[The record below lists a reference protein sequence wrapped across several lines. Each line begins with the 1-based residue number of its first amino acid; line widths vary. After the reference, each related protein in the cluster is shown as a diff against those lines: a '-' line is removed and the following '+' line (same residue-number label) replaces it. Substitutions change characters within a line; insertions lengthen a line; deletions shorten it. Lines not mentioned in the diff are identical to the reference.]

1 MNKQQLANKIWS
13 AANKMRSKIEAN
25 EYKDYILGFIFYR
38 FLSEKEEKWLR
49 EKDFSEEDIKAL
61 TEEDEDTRKYIQEN
75 LGYFISYKYLFSTW
89 LNQGQ
94 KFDVSSV
101 RDGLSAF
108 ERLISPKKQHKKVY
122 SKIFNTLTTGL
133 SKLGDSS
140 GAQTK
145 AVSSLLELI
154 KDIPMNDRQNY
165 DVLGFIYEYLIGMF
179 AANAGKKAGEFYT
192 PHEAAML
199 MSEIVA
205 EHLHNKEEVKIY
217 DPTSGSGSL
226 LITIGKAMSKY
237 MDPTKVKYY
246 AQELKE
252 NTYNLT
258 RMNLVMRGITA
269 DNIVVRNGDTL
280 KDDWPYFEEED
291 IPGTYEPLYV
301 DAVVSNPPYSQS
313 WDPRNKATN
322 PRFADY
328 GLAPR
333 GKADFAFLLH
343 DLYHIRPDGIM
354 AIVLPHGVLFRG
366 NDEAVI
372 RKKLIEKNKI
382 DTIIGLPANAFF
394 GTSIP
399 TLIMVLKQQ
408 RDNTDVLIIDA
419 SQHYIKADKKN
430 KLQSSDIRRIMDAI
444 RQRKTIPGYCSLV
457 SKETIRENDYNLNI
471 PRYVDT
477 NGNIESW
484 DIYASMFGGI
494 PKSEIAEFEEYW
506 HAFPSLQEELFRTTD
521 TPYTSLKTDDISKTI
536 VGNADVSEFK
546 EKYSSAFNDFR
557 RYLKNELLVD
567 VELVNVASE
576 EEKICENIFARL
588 KNIPLVDR
596 YRAYQLLDDNWQ
608 ETSTDLEV
616 IASEGF
622 GVTRIVEP
630 NMVIKK
636 KDDKEVEVQDGWKGR
651 ILPFALVQN
660 RFFKAELA
668 NITQKEQHQA
678 ELEQEVVEL
687 LENLDE
693 DDREK
698 ITNDDGDKLDS
709 KKLQAEVKR
718 ILDEEIDSKEISDLQ
733 DYIDILDKKA
743 KKPEK
748 MAFVEVH
755 ADIGWHNMLP
765 GKDGTYGKKAVSDYI
780 AKLKQSFVF
789 PESSAMAN
797 ILRIQSTLDEIKQVK
812 AYIKEAKAEL
822 ELKTKNY
829 IENMKEDE
837 IYILLED
844 KWISPIVLGLEA
856 LSAEVLDNFT
866 NEIKKLGEKYQE
878 TYQHVAQ
885 AISVAENDISSM
897 IDELEGDDYDS
908 QGLEEFQSLLRGE
921 MDG

>member
-61 TEEDEDTRKYIQEN
+61 SEEDEETKKYIQQN

-89 LNQGQ
+89 LKQGQ
-94 KFDVSSV
+94 KFDISSV

-108 ERLISPKKQHKKVY
+108 ERLISSKKQPKKVY
-122 SKIFNTLTTGL
+122 SKIFNTLSTGL

-154 KDIPMNDRQNY
+154 KDIPMDRQNY
-165 DVLGFIYEYLIGMF
+165 DVLGFIYEYLISMF

-192 PHEAAML
+192 PHEAATL

-205 EHLHNKEEVKIY
+205 EHLHDRDEVKIY

-237 MDPTKVKYY
+237 MDPAKIKYY

-258 RMNLVMRGITA
+258 RMNLVMRGIAA

-280 KDDWPYFEEED
+280 KDDWPYFDEED
-291 IPGTYEPLYV
+291 KERTYEPLYV

-313 WDPRNKATN
+313 WNPANKATN

-343 DLYHIRPDGIM
+343 DLYHVRPDGIM

-366 NDEAVI
+366 NEEAEI

-399 TLIMVLKQQ
+399 TLIMVLKQK

-419 SQHYIKADKKN
+419 SQHYIKVDKKN
-430 KLQSSDIRRIMDAI
+430 KLQASDIRRIMDAI

-457 SKETIRENDYNLNI
+457 SKETIRENGYKLNI

-477 NGNIESW
+477 AGKVESW

-494 PKSEIAEFEEYW
+494 PKLEVAEFEEYW
-506 HAFPSLQEELFRTTD
+506 NAFPSLQEDLFKKTD
-521 TPYTSLKTDDISKTI
+521 TPYTSVETDDIGKTI
-536 VGNADVSEFK
+536 SINSDVLCFMKDYTESF
-546 EKYSSAFNDFR
+546 SDFR
-557 RYLKNELLVD
+557 KYLKKELLED
-567 VELVNVASE
+567 VEHVKIASE
-576 EEKICENIFARL
+576 EEILSENIFMRL
-588 KNIPLVDR
+588 KSIPLVDK

-608 ETSTDLEV
+608 DMANDLEI
-616 IASEGF
+616 IASEGLE
-622 GVTRIVEP
+622 VTRVVDP

-651 ILPFALVQN
+651 ILPFSLVQK
-660 RFFKAELA
+660 RFFKAELEDIA
-668 NITQKEQHQA
+668 QREQHLA
-678 ELEQEVVEL
+678 ELEQEVEES
-687 LENLDE
+687 LESLEE

-698 ITNDDGDKLDS
+698 ITNDDGDKLDNQ
-709 KKLQAEVKR
+709 KLQAEVKR
-718 ILDEEIDSKEISDLQ
+718 IMDEEIVSPEISELHA
-733 DYIDILDKKA
+733 YIDILNNKA
-743 KKPEK
+743 TKTEK
-748 MAFVEVH
+748 MAFVETH
-755 ADIGWHNMLP
+755 KDIYWSNIVP
-765 GKDGTYGKKAVSDYI
+765 SKDGTYGKKAVNVYI
-780 AKLKQSFVF
+780 GQLKKAYVF
-789 PESSAMAN
+789 PEDSVMQTM
-797 ILRIQSTLDEIKQVK
+797 LHIQEIIEAIKQVK
-812 AYIKEAKAEL
+812 TDIKSAKSEL
-822 ELKTKNY
+822 ETKTKSY
-829 IENMKEDE
+829 IEDMTEEE
-837 IYILLED
+837 IYISLED
-844 KWISPIVLGLEA
+844 KWISPIVLGIADLP
-856 LSAEVLDNFT
+856 SEVLNKFT
-866 NEIKKLGEKYQE
+866 NEIEKMVEKYQE
-878 TYQHVAQ
+878 TYQQVSQ
-885 AISVAENDISSM
+885 SIRVVEAEIGSM
-897 IDELEGDDYDS
+897 IDELDGNEYDLR
-908 QGLEEFQSLLRGE
+908 GLHEFQSLLRGE
-921 MDG
+921 NNE